1 MPRAILILTLLLG
14 LVLAGCTSLTSLGG
28 DVTAET
34 TETQGVIVEGVPNL
48 IVNHFFGDVVV
59 RPGEDGK
66 ITANLTKKSRLP
78 NQAEAEAQLDQVV
91 MSFSQLGTD
100 VTLTIDGPEGR
111 NTVTDVV
118 NLPSADL
125 ELLIPAGTTLQVEL
139 GAGDVSVEQPTGDVT
154 VNSGASDV
162 TATLPVGASFRL
174 LITGGAVNV
183 TSDFAGVPD
192 GGVATDIDTAVG
204 DNPTQTL
211 AFNLGA
217 GTVRLIEAAK

>member
-1 MPRAILILTLLLG
+1 MSRAILILTLLLG

-48 IVNHFFGDVVV
+48 IVNHFFGDIVV
-59 RPGEDGK
+59 RPGDDGK

-78 NQAEAEAQLDQVV
+78 DQGEAEAQLDQVV
-91 MSFSQLGTD
+91 MSFSQQGTD

-111 NTVTDVV
+111 TTVTDVV

-125 ELLIPAGTTLQVEL
+125 ELLIPAGTILQVDL

-162 TATLPVGASFRL
+162 TATLPAGASFRL

-204 DNPTQTL
+204 GDPAQTL
-211 AFNLGA
+211 TFNLGA
-217 GTVRLIEAAK
+217 GTVRLVEATE